1 MKTFLFILIIT
12 GFAVYL
18 AGAAWYYI
26 DRRKGGQRKTPM
38 LLRAVGALLMAAYF
52 ILLIIISHRSDRTAA
67 AQRAPLTPEAA
78 YEGVSN
84 YCHETFDWSVA
95 ETNPDLM
102 SLTMGEETPTEYQ
115 VVFRSYTGALTYFY
129 VDKATGATRMEEY
142 VPALDLRNAAGTLD
156 LYDYLDK

>member
-52 ILLIIISHRSDRTAA
+52 ILLIITSHRSDRTAA
-67 AQRAPLTPEAA
+67 AHRPLTPEAA

-84 YCHETFDWSVA
+84 YCHEAFDWSVA

-102 SLTMGEETPTEYQ
+102 SLTMGEETPAEYQ
-115 VVFRSYTGALTYFY
+115 VI
-129 VDKATGATRMEEY
+129 
-142 VPALDLRNAAGTLD
+142 
-156 LYDYLDK
+156 